1 MAGINAHRQINGEE
15 PIVLGR
21 SEAYIGVLIDD
32 LVTKGTDEPYRMF
45 TSRAEYRILLR
56 QDNADLR
63 LTQKGREIGL
73 VDDLRMSKLDEKI
86 RNTKEA
92 LTYFEKESISPENI
106 NKTLQNNNS
115 SPIRQKNK
123 IGKILSRPQIKLED
137 ILSVQSV
144 QEKTKKIS
152 REGLEQ
158 AEIQIKYQGYINR
171 EKENALKLNR
181 LETIKIPIDFD
192 FKKIKAISSES
203 KEKLD
208 HIKPETIGQAARISG
223 VSPSDINILLVFIG
237 R

>member
-1 MAGINAHRQINGEE
+1 M
-15 PIVLGR
+15 
-21 SEAYIGVLIDD
+21 
-32 LVTKGTDEPYRMF
+32 
-45 TSRAEYRILLR
+45 LR

-73 VDDLRMSKLDEKI
+73 VDDLRMCKLDEKI

-115 SPIRQKNK
+115 SPIKQKNK
-123 IGKILSRPQIKLED
+123 VGKILSRPQIKLED

-181 LETIKIPIDFD
+181 LETIKIPKDFD

-223 VSPSDINILLVFIG
+223 VSPSDINILLVFMG

>member
-1 MAGINAHRQINGEE
+1 
-15 PIVLGR
+15 V
-21 SEAYIGVLIDD
+21 
-32 LVTKGTDEPYRMF
+32 
-45 TSRAEYRILLR
+45 
-56 QDNADLR
+56 
-63 LTQKGREIGL
+63 
-73 VDDLRMSKLDEKI
+73 
-86 RNTKEA
+86 
-92 LTYFEKESISPENI
+92 
-106 NKTLQNNNS
+106 
-115 SPIRQKNK
+115 
-123 IGKILSRPQIKLED
+123 GKILSRPQIKLED
-137 ILSVQSV
+137 ILSVKSV